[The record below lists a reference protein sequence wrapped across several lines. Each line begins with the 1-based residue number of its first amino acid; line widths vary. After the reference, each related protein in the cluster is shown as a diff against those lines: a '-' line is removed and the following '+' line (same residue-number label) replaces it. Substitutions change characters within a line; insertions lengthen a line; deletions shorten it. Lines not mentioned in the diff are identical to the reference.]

1 MRVIVWLS
9 VVHIVAEAFCRFS
22 NQLKVSKSKI
32 IIRSPSIGPPVLLS
46 SSIED
51 LLREKFT
58 KTMKSNN
65 TRSFSSWSNFER
77 SLPRR
82 KYDVK
87 GISSYLPLYTLE
99 YYSRDDDLQ
108 KFADEIMQTPKN
120 IEKQIRTCVKYI
132 AAPPSSGKTSC
143 ILPAFLKT
151 KLTHYFYVAFDNNQ
165 ENNYRLYSGSS
176 MMSSIPDK
184 AHQQGADFMFQCIK
198 TFLDPKSSGPHRIEC
213 NLNPA
218 DFQTTVD
225 ELQKYLDKKL
235 GDQHQCLFHL
245 DEHRKICPRG
255 SDDDTGKDFSR
266 GAMEL
271 LARVSRAQVVATYT
285 DLPSLP
291 PEGSS
296 GMCRKPLKMPI
307 FNMNQVMEKA
317 VPELRITIPSNAP
330 RSFHRKLATLKLR
343 LSMTI
348 RRLGI
353 TSVLHVR
360 HDCPETET
368 FLAAF
373 QAAAALVGEDEKN
386 ALDALEACMKLCE
399 FQTSLNIGAD
409 PNAAALL
416 LGIPETERF
425 NDMYRQLSDLQL
437 VGYGLF
443 TTSLGSLLARWD
455 PNIEVYNKGLIKFL
469 SMLESDDYLS
479 STPLETAYIW
489 TLSTRSAVAG
499 VLKIYKSL
507 FTIKCNNL
515 EPARLFPGDNSSIC
529 DTAFLRQDVL
539 YYADERNGKPTHPL
553 ADIFFITKDQQLVL
567 VDVAGGDDKKV
578 MQKRKNLLAWIEANG
593 GCIDGYTLHGVV
605 LAPYDITGKTSSLT
619 RVPNT
624 NDESSAVEVVRG
636 MAARRLLGGLDQI
649 YVWLE

>member
-1 MRVIVWLS
+1 
-9 VVHIVAEAFCRFS
+9 
-22 NQLKVSKSKI
+22 
-32 IIRSPSIGPPVLLS
+32 
-46 SSIED
+46 
-51 LLREKFT
+51 
-58 KTMKSNN
+58 MKSNN
-65 TRSFSSWSNFER
+65 AQIFSSWSNFER

-99 YYSRDDDLQ
+99 YYSRDDELQ
-108 KFADEIMQTPKN
+108 KFADEIMQPPK
-120 IEKQIRTCVKYI
+120 KSKQQIRTCVKYI

-165 ENNYRLYSGSS
+165 ENNYRLYSESS
-176 MMSSIPDK
+176 MISKIPDK

-198 TFLDPKSSGPHRIEC
+198 TFLDPKSPGPHRIEC

-218 DFQTTVD
+218 DFQTTED

-245 DEHRKICPRG
+245 DEHRKMCPRI

-285 DLPSLP
+285 DLPLLP
-291 PEGSS
+291 PQGSS
-296 GMCRKPLKMPI
+296 GMCRIPVKMPI
-307 FNMNQVMEKA
+307 LNMNQVMDA
-317 VPELRITIPSNAP
+317 VPELRITIPSNAT
-330 RSFHRKLATLKLR
+330 RSFYRKLATLKLR

-360 HDCPETET
+360 HDRPKTET

-373 QAAAALVGEDEKN
+373 QAAAALEK
-386 ALDALEACMKLCE
+386 DALEACMKLCQ
-399 FQTSLNIGAD
+399 FQTSINFVAD

-425 NDMYRQLSDLQL
+425 NDMYRQLPDLQL
-437 VGYGLF
+437 VSYGLF
-443 TTSLGSLLARWD
+443 TTSLVSLLARRD
-455 PNIEVYNKGLIKFL
+455 PNIEVYNKGLIKFR
-469 SMLESDDYLS
+469 SMLVSDDYLS
-479 STPLETAYIW
+479 STPLEAAYIW
-489 TLSTRSAVAG
+489 TLATRSAVVG
-499 VLKIYKSL
+499 LLEFYECL
-507 FTIKCNNL
+507 FTIQCNKL

-539 YYADERNGKPTHPL
+539 YYADERNSKPTHPL